1 MTEKRVA
8 VKFQAIG
15 ADQMKAEFT
24 EIGREG
30 VRAFDGIRNSSAR
43 MGPQIQNAAFQVG
56 DFFVQVSSGTSATRA
71 LAQQLPQ
78 LLGGFGLFG
87 ALAGA
92 GVAALAALIPSLI
105 STGDEAESL
114 ADQTE
119 KLSKA
124 TADYQKLAKEAAAP
138 IAELKLVYGELADE
152 VRRAREEQAALARS
166 EAVATQT
173 NQAQD
178 IASQIIGVGGDA
190 FGGGALAGLEVGLD
204 GLIAKRDELARKL
217 AELPKDASALD
228 QARPLVKAIGETEIA
243 IAKYKDLQVA
253 LFAVADAYGLSADQ
267 ARELVLS
274 AGQVATAGEGEL
286 ATAASEFA
294 AELLDAFGSSEA
306 IKEAFGDAYP
316 ALLALV
322 EQSAD
327 LQANLAGGA
336 SEAERIAKAQ
346 AALSQMAI
354 EFSPG
359 GQALLK
365 YGSRAPGGT
374 SEQNALAKDNE
385 PKPVRKSRGG
395 GGGIDPGLA
404 EAQRLYEATR
414 TSAEKYAQEVER
426 INELHRLFP
435 EVVTQ
440 EVVDRGLKALQE
452 ELGRTDNAAQQA
464 SSAIRNAFTGL
475 FDDPKEALRQLGEQ
489 LFQMAV
495 FKQLATSLPGVF
507 GAGGLIPLT
516 SFDGGGYTGTGT
528 RSGGLD
534 GKGGFLAMMHPNE
547 QVTDLNRGGAGG
559 TSVVVQNY
567 SGAPARAERSQG
579 PNGQEMIRVVVGEQM
594 ARGGYDKS
602 MQGRYGTRP
611 NPVKR

>member
-78 LLGGFGLFG
+78 LLGGLGLWG
-87 ALAGA
+87 AVAGA

-166 EAVATQT
+166 EAVAIQT

-306 IKEAFGDAYP
+306 IKAAFGDAYP

-327 LQANLAGGA
+327 LQASLAGGA
-336 SEAERIAKAQ
+336 AEAERIARAQ
-346 AALSQMAI
+346 DAIDPIRFKQSGARQLYAETRLAGAA
-354 EFSPG
+354 SP
-359 GQALLK
+359 ASTMEDLLN
-365 YGSRAPGGT
+365 P
-374 SEQNALAKDNE
+374 
-385 PKPVRKSRGG
+385 PKPVRKPRGG

-440 EVVDRGLKALQE
+440 EVVDRGLKALQD

-489 LFQMAV
+489 LLQMAV

-547 QVTDLNRGGAGG
+547 QVTDLNRGSAGG